1 MRAAQGVLFLQG
13 GLLCDYDRPIFAA
26 DLFRADFPRRRLG
39 VLVDPVVGA
48 RGRLVSMPAHI
59 DLELTT
65 RATPLPIGYAIAC
78 AIEPGTAAQIEIADE
93 HAAEMGDVADVV
105 AGARAERQEEFDGA
119 RADDI
124 DLHGDG
130 YGEGNEPDFAV
141 WEHNGRGQQD
151 SINRAGSAN
160 SRCKGGAN
168 PRRVPGPRQTSR
180 EKACSAGCA
189 RGRRA
194 GICRS
199 PAAKGAA

>member
-1 MRAAQGVLFLQG
+1 
-13 GLLCDYDRPIFAA
+13 
-26 DLFRADFPRRRLG
+26 
-39 VLVDPVVGA
+39 
-48 RGRLVSMPAHI
+48 MPAHI

-130 YGEGNEPDFAV
+130 TGEGHEPEAAV
-141 WEHNGRGQQD
+141 QEDVGHRLPKVQLEKKIEWDEPEFTIHQ
-151 SINRAGSAN
+151 AV
-160 SRCKGGAN
+160 GGW
-168 PRRVPGPRQTSR
+168 V
-180 EKACSAGCA
+180 K
-189 RGRRA
+189 
-194 GICRS
+194 
-199 PAAKGAA
+199 